1 MLVSRNI
8 IKMKDSYMLTIP
20 IDWVREQEL
29 EKGDKVEISELPDGS
44 LKIAKRK

>member
-1 MLVSRNI
+1 MLVERKIQKYGS
-8 IKMKDSYMLTIP
+8 TILVSLP
-20 IDWVREQEL
+20 IDWIRDNEL